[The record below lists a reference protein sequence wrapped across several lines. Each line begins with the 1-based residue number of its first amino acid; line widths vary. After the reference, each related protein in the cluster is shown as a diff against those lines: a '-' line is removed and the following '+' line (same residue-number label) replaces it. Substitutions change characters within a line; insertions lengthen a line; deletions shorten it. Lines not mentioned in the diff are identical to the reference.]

1 MSHPSWLPPKSTNE
15 PVGHVTARM
24 ETTHTFG
31 TPSISVSTQQTPKK
45 FAPVVAPKPKYNPYK
60 QPGGDG
66 DFLPPPPPPV
76 DDLGNITSSQGAFPP
91 PPPLDDMTFNVQ
103 VNPGGKT
110 LEERR
115 SSLDAEI
122 DSLTSILADL
132 ESSSPYKPR
141 TQQGSGTLSSS
152 ATTTPSVSTPVTGHK
167 RMIIPNQPPLT
178 ATKKSAAKAPGQP
191 APIPVTP
198 VGTLKPQ
205 PVPASYAT
213 ASTPSRPAFNI
224 QVRTAQPSPH
234 YQPPAPQPAHYGSL
248 GPGQPYAPAPAR
260 PPGAPQYGPPQP
272 RGHDYGYAPPPSR
285 PSEPSYGYAPPQGRY
300 QEPYY
305 GGYGGRNGSEAP
317 YVPQSTWKVEPAYPT
332 SNTVGQAPPGLYQPS
347 GTKKTYITDPVLA
360 PQPPTMQQ
368 KVTGQDQGQA
378 SIMFD
383 ALLTQQCLSWLFL
396 AASPAWSLSDYN
408 IFKQGTILLLFLH
421 LISNPV
427 EFIKT
432 DQVKAMARFYLFGP
446 EKSYEKLVFASG
458 YPSSGPASSTPAF
471 RPEDEL
477 EHLTKKMLYDM
488 ENPPSD
494 DYFGRCA
501 RCGENVVGEGT
512 GCTAMDQVFHVECFT
527 CMMCNNKLRGQPFY
541 AVEKKAYCEPCYIM
555 CDVVILKSM
564 KVNDLL
570 NTLEQCSVCAKP
582 IMERILRATGK
593 AYHPHCFTCVMCHRS
608 LDGIPFTVDAGGN
621 IHCIE
626 DFHKKFAP
634 RCSVCKEPIMPAPGQ
649 EETVRIVA
657 LDRDFHVQCY
667 RCEDCGGLL
676 SEGDNQGCYP
686 LDGHIL
692 CKTCNS
698 ARIQALTAKA
708 STDL

>member
-1 MSHPSWLPPKSTNE
+1 
-15 PVGHVTARM
+15 
-24 ETTHTFG
+24 
-31 TPSISVSTQQTPKK
+31 
-45 FAPVVAPKPKYNPYK
+45 
-60 QPGGDG
+60 
-66 DFLPPPPPPV
+66 
-76 DDLGNITSSQGAFPP
+76 
-91 PPPLDDMTFNVQ
+91 
-103 VNPGGKT
+103 
-110 LEERR
+110 
-115 SSLDAEI
+115 
-122 DSLTSILADL
+122 
-132 ESSSPYKPR
+132 
-141 TQQGSGTLSSS
+141 
-152 ATTTPSVSTPVTGHK
+152 
-167 RMIIPNQPPLT
+167 
-178 ATKKSAAKAPGQP
+178 
-191 APIPVTP
+191 
-198 VGTLKPQ
+198 
-205 PVPASYAT
+205 
-213 ASTPSRPAFNI
+213 
-224 QVRTAQPSPH
+224 
-234 YQPPAPQPAHYGSL
+234 
-248 GPGQPYAPAPAR
+248 
-260 PPGAPQYGPPQP
+260 
-272 RGHDYGYAPPPSR
+272 YAPPPAR
-285 PSEPSYGYAPPQGRY
+285 PSEPAYGYAPPQGRY
-300 QEPYY
+300 QDPYY

-317 YVPQSTWKVEPAYPT
+317 YVPQSTWKSEPAYPA
-332 SNTVGQAPPGLYQPS
+332 SNTVSQAPPGLYQPP

-360 PQPPTMQQ
+360 PQPPAVQQ
-368 KVTGQDQGQA
+368 KSA
-378 SIMFD
+378 
-383 ALLTQQCLSWLFL
+383 
-396 AASPAWSLSDYN
+396 
-408 IFKQGTILLLFLH
+408 
-421 LISNPV
+421 
-427 EFIKT
+427 
-432 DQVKAMARFYLFGP
+432 
-446 EKSYEKLVFASG
+446 

-541 AVEKKAYCEPCYIM
+541 AVEKKAYCEPCYI
-555 CDVVILKSM
+555 
-564 KVNDLL
+564 

>member
-24 ETTHTFG
+24 ETTHAFG

-76 DDLGNITSSQGAFPP
+76 DDLGNITSQGAFPP
-91 PPPLDDMTFNVQ
+91 PPPMDDVTFNVQ

-141 TQQGSGTLSSS
+141 TQQVSGALREGGTKTLGDEMNWFVQGHQRRISPWSPCWTARRQS
-152 ATTTPSVSTPVTGHK
+152 RTAPSLLSGQWH
-167 RMIIPNQPPLT
+167 RCFQP
-178 ATKKSAAKAPGQP
+178 TKASQ
-191 APIPVTP
+191 
-198 VGTLKPQ
+198 GTSLPR
-205 PVPASYAT
+205 
-213 ASTPSRPAFNI
+213 PSREVLAV
-224 QVRTAQPSPH
+224 QKS
-234 YQPPAPQPAHYGSL
+234 
-248 GPGQPYAPAPAR
+248 
-260 PPGAPQYGPPQP
+260 PGAPSSPPHEGQFP
-272 RGHDYGYAPPPSR
+272 LHSCGRGSVAGFVPGLLPAHARLTSSP
-285 PSEPSYGYAPPQGRY
+285 GRAGHGGGTALSPAQQCQ
-300 QEPYY
+300 QEH
-305 GGYGGRNGSEAP
+305 GEAAHAGREQQNGSEAP
-317 YVPQSTWKVEPAYPT
+317 YMPQSTWKVEPAYPA
-332 SNTVGQAPPGLYQPS
+332 SNTVGQAPPGLYQPP
-347 GTKKTYITDPVLA
+347 GTKKTYITDPGMA
-360 PQPPTMQQ
+360 PQPLQQ
-368 KVTGQDQGQA
+368 K
-378 SIMFD
+378 
-383 ALLTQQCLSWLFL
+383 
-396 AASPAWSLSDYN
+396 
-408 IFKQGTILLLFLH
+408 
-421 LISNPV
+421 
-427 EFIKT
+427 
-432 DQVKAMARFYLFGP
+432 
-446 EKSYEKLVFASG
+446 SG

-541 AVEKKAYCEPCYIM
+541 AVEKKAYCEPCYI
-555 CDVVILKSM
+555 
-564 KVNDLL
+564 

>member
-66 DFLPPPPPPV
+66 KGEDGDFLPPPPPPV
-76 DDLGNITSSQGAFPP
+76 DDLGNITSSQGAFPSP
-91 PPPLDDMTFNVQ
+91 PTLDDVTFNVQ

-141 TQQGSGTLSSS
+141 TQQG
-152 ATTTPSVSTPVTGHK
+152 
-167 RMIIPNQPPLT
+167 
-178 ATKKSAAKAPGQP
+178 
-191 APIPVTP
+191 
-198 VGTLKPQ
+198 
-205 PVPASYAT
+205 
-213 ASTPSRPAFNI
+213 
-224 QVRTAQPSPH
+224 PH
-234 YQPPAPQPAHYGSL
+234 VA
-248 GPGQPYAPAPAR
+248 
-260 PPGAPQYGPPQP
+260 
-272 RGHDYGYAPPPSR
+272 
-285 PSEPSYGYAPPQGRY
+285 
-300 QEPYY
+300 
-305 GGYGGRNGSEAP
+305 
-317 YVPQSTWKVEPAYPT
+317 
-332 SNTVGQAPPGLYQPS
+332 
-347 GTKKTYITDPVLA
+347 
-360 PQPPTMQQ
+360 
-368 KVTGQDQGQA
+368 
-378 SIMFD
+378 
-383 ALLTQQCLSWLFL
+383 
-396 AASPAWSLSDYN
+396 
-408 IFKQGTILLLFLH
+408 
-421 LISNPV
+421 
-427 EFIKT
+427 
-432 DQVKAMARFYLFGP
+432 
-446 EKSYEKLVFASG
+446 
-458 YPSSGPASSTPAF
+458 PASSLE
-471 RPEDEL
+471 PEDEL

-541 AVEKKAYCEPCYIM
+541 AVEKKAYCEPCYI
-555 CDVVILKSM
+555 
-564 KVNDLL
+564 

>member
-91 PPPLDDMTFNVQ
+91 PPPLDDVTYNVQ

-141 TQQGSGTLSSS
+141 TQQASGTSSSS
-152 ATTTPSVSTPVTGHK
+152 AATTPSVSTPVTGHK

-178 ATKKSAAKAPGQP
+178 ATKKSTAKGPGQP

-213 ASTPSRPAFNI
+213 ASTPSRPAFNV

-234 YQPPAPQPAHYGSL
+234 YQPPGPQPVHYGSL
-248 GPGQPYAPAPAR
+248 GHGQPYAAPPSRQPA
-260 PPGAPQYGPPQP
+260 APQYGAPQP
-272 RGHDYGYAPPPSR
+272 HGPDYGYAPPPAR
-285 PSEPSYGYAPPQGRY
+285 PAEPAYGYAPPQGRY
-300 QEPYY
+300 QDPYY

-317 YVPQSTWKVEPAYPT
+317 YVPQSSWKAEPAYPA
-332 SNTVGQAPPGLYQPS
+332 SNAMGQAPPGLYQPP

-360 PQPPTMQQ
+360 PQPPTLQQ
-368 KVTGQDQGQA
+368 K
-378 SIMFD
+378 
-383 ALLTQQCLSWLFL
+383 
-396 AASPAWSLSDYN
+396 
-408 IFKQGTILLLFLH
+408 
-421 LISNPV
+421 
-427 EFIKT
+427 
-432 DQVKAMARFYLFGP
+432 
-446 EKSYEKLVFASG
+446 SG
-458 YPSSGPASSTPAF
+458 YPSSGPASSTPSF

-527 CMMCNNKLRGQPFY
+527 CMMCKSKLRGQPFY
-541 AVEKKAYCEPCYIM
+541 AVEKKAYCEPCYI
-555 CDVVILKSM
+555 
-564 KVNDLL
+564 

>member
-66 DFLPPPPPPV
+66 DFLPPPPPPM

-91 PPPLDDMTFNVQ
+91 PPPLDDVAFNVQ

-141 TQQGSGTLSSS
+141 TQQGSGTSSSS
-152 ATTTPSVSTPVTGHK
+152 AATTPSVSTPVTGHK

-178 ATKKSAAKAPGQP
+178 ATKKSTAKGPGQP

-198 VGTLKPQ
+198 IGTLKPQ

-213 ASTPSRPAFNI
+213 ASTPSRPAFNV

-234 YQPPAPQPAHYGSL
+234 YQPPGPQPGHYGSL
-248 GPGQPYAPAPAR
+248 GPGQPYAPPPAR
-260 PPGAPQYGPPQP
+260 PPSTPQYGPPQP
-272 RGHDYGYAPPPSR
+272 RGPDYGYAPPPAR
-285 PSEPSYGYAPPQGRY
+285 PSEPAYGYATPQSRY
-300 QEPYY
+300 QDPYY

-317 YVPQSTWKVEPAYPT
+317 YVPQSTWKAEPAYPS
-332 SNTVGQAPPGLYQPS
+332 SNTVGQAPPGLYQPPA
-347 GTKKTYITDPVLA
+347 TKKTYITDPVLA
-360 PQPPTMQQ
+360 PQPPAMQQ
-368 KVTGQDQGQA
+368 KSV
-378 SIMFD
+378 
-383 ALLTQQCLSWLFL
+383 
-396 AASPAWSLSDYN
+396 
-408 IFKQGTILLLFLH
+408 
-421 LISNPV
+421 
-427 EFIKT
+427 
-432 DQVKAMARFYLFGP
+432 
-446 EKSYEKLVFASG
+446 
-458 YPSSGPASSTPAF
+458 YPSSGPTSSTPAF

-541 AVEKKAYCEPCYIM
+541 AVEKKAYCEPCYI
-555 CDVVILKSM
+555 
-564 KVNDLL
+564 

>member
-15 PVGHVTARM
+15 PLGHVTARM

-91 PPPLDDMTFNVQ
+91 PPPLDDATYNVQ

-141 TQQGSGTLSSS
+141 TQQGSGTSSS
-152 ATTTPSVSTPVTGHK
+152 STAATPSVSTPVTSHK

-178 ATKKSAAKAPGQP
+178 ATKKSTAKGPGQP

-213 ASTPSRPAFNI
+213 ASTPSRPAFNV

-234 YQPPAPQPAHYGSL
+234 YQPPSPQPGHYGGA
-248 GPGQPYAPAPAR
+248 GPGQPYAPVPAR
-260 PPGAPQYGPPQP
+260 QPAAPQYGAPQP
-272 RGHDYGYAPPPSR
+272 HGPGYGYGPPPGR
-285 PSEPSYGYAPPQGRY
+285 PAEPAYGYAPPQGRY
-300 QEPYY
+300 QDPYY

-317 YVPQSTWKVEPAYPT
+317 YVPQSSWKAEPAYPA
-332 SNTVGQAPPGLYQPS
+332 SNAMGQAAPGLYQPP

-360 PQPPTMQQ
+360 AQPPALQQ
-368 KVTGQDQGQA
+368 K
-378 SIMFD
+378 
-383 ALLTQQCLSWLFL
+383 
-396 AASPAWSLSDYN
+396 
-408 IFKQGTILLLFLH
+408 
-421 LISNPV
+421 
-427 EFIKT
+427 
-432 DQVKAMARFYLFGP
+432 
-446 EKSYEKLVFASG
+446 SG

-512 GCTAMDQVFHVECFT
+512 GCTAMDQVFHVKCFT
-527 CMMCNNKLRGQPFY
+527 CIKCKSKLRGQPFY
-541 AVEKKAYCEPCYIM
+541 AVEKKAYCEPCYI
-555 CDVVILKSM
+555 
-564 KVNDLL
+564 

-593 AYHPHCFTCVMCHRS
+593 AYHPHCFTCVMCQRS

>member
-1 MSHPSWLPPKSTNE
+1 MSHPSWLPPKSTND

-24 ETTHTFG
+24 ETTHAFG

-76 DDLGNITSSQGAFPP
+76 DDLGNMPAPPGAFPP
-91 PPPLDDMTFNVQ
+91 PPPLDDVSFNVQ

-141 TQQGSGTLSSS
+141 SQQGSGTSSS
-152 ATTTPSVSTPVTGHK
+152 ASATAPSVSTPVTSHK

-178 ATKKSAAKAPGQP
+178 ATKKSTAKGPGQP

-198 VGTLKPQ
+198 IGTLKPQPQ
-205 PVPASYAT
+205 PVPASYTT
-213 ASTPSRPAFNI
+213 ASTPSRPAFNV
-224 QVRTAQPSPH
+224 QVKTAQPSPH
-234 YQPPAPQPAHYGSL
+234 YQPPGPQPAPYGSL
-248 GPGQPYAPAPAR
+248 GPSQPYGPPLAR
-260 PPGAPQYGPPQP
+260 QPGATPQYAPPQP
-272 RGHDYGYAPPPSR
+272 RGPDYGYAPQPVR
-285 PSEPSYGYAPPQGRY
+285 PSEPSYGYAPPPGRY
-300 QEPYY
+300 QDPYY
-305 GGYGGRNGSEAP
+305 AGYGGRNGSEPP
-317 YVPQSTWKVEPAYPT
+317 YMPQNTWKPEPAYPA
-332 SNTVGQAPPGLYQPS
+332 SNTIGQTPPALYQPP

-360 PQPPTMQQ
+360 PQPPALQ
-368 KVTGQDQGQA
+368 K
-378 SIMFD
+378 
-383 ALLTQQCLSWLFL
+383 
-396 AASPAWSLSDYN
+396 
-408 IFKQGTILLLFLH
+408 
-421 LISNPV
+421 
-427 EFIKT
+427 
-432 DQVKAMARFYLFGP
+432 
-446 EKSYEKLVFASG
+446 SG

-512 GCTAMDQVFHVECFT
+512 GCTAMDQVFHVDCFT

-541 AVEKKAYCEPCYIM
+541 AVEKKAYCEPCYI
-555 CDVVILKSM
+555 
-564 KVNDLL
+564 

>member
-1 MSHPSWLPPKSTNE
+1 SFFSK
-15 PVGHVTARM
+15 
-24 ETTHTFG
+24 
-31 TPSISVSTQQTPKK
+31 
-45 FAPVVAPKPKYNPYK
+45 
-60 QPGGDG
+60 
-66 DFLPPPPPPV
+66 
-76 DDLGNITSSQGAFPP
+76 
-91 PPPLDDMTFNVQ
+91 

-141 TQQGSGTLSSS
+141 TQQGSGTSSS
-152 ATTTPSVSTPVTGHK
+152 STTTPSVSTPVTGHK

-178 ATKKSAAKAPGQP
+178 ATKKSTAKGPGQP

-205 PVPASYAT
+205 PVPASYTT
-213 ASTPSRPAFNI
+213 ASTPSRPAFNV
-224 QVRTAQPSPH
+224 QVRTAQPSLH
-234 YQPPAPQPAHYGSL
+234 YQPPGPQPGHYSSL

-260 PPGAPQYGPPQP
+260 PAGTLQYGLPQP
-272 RGHDYGYAPPPSR
+272 HGPDYGYTPPPAR
-285 PSEPSYGYAPPQGRY
+285 PSEPAYNYAPAQGRY
-300 QEPYY
+300 QDPYY
-305 GGYGGRNGSEAP
+305 GGYGGRNGSEVP
-317 YVPQSTWKVEPAYPT
+317 YMPQSSWKAEPAYPA
-332 SNTVGQAPPGLYQPS
+332 SNTVSQAPPGLYQPPS
-347 GTKKTYITDPVLA
+347 TKKTYITDPVLA
-360 PQPPTMQQ
+360 PQPPVLQQ
-368 KVTGQDQGQA
+368 K
-378 SIMFD
+378 
-383 ALLTQQCLSWLFL
+383 
-396 AASPAWSLSDYN
+396 
-408 IFKQGTILLLFLH
+408 
-421 LISNPV
+421 
-427 EFIKT
+427 
-432 DQVKAMARFYLFGP
+432 
-446 EKSYEKLVFASG
+446 SG
-458 YPSSGPASSTPAF
+458 YPGSGPTSSTSAF

-494 DYFGRCA
+494 EYFGRCA

-512 GCTAMDQVFHVECFT
+512 GCTAMDQVFHVDCFT
-527 CMMCNNKLRGQPFY
+527 CMMCSNKLRGQPFY
-541 AVEKKAYCEPCYIM
+541 AVEKKAYCEPCYI
-555 CDVVILKSM
+555 
-564 KVNDLL
+564 
-570 NTLEQCSVCAKP
+570 NTLEQCSVCTEP

-608 LDGIPFTVDAGGN
+608 LDGIPFTVDAAGN

>member
-91 PPPLDDMTFNVQ
+91 PPPLDDATYNVQ

-141 TQQGSGTLSSS
+141 TQQGSGTSSSS
-152 ATTTPSVSTPVTGHK
+152 AATTT
-167 RMIIPNQPPLT
+167 PNQPPLT
-178 ATKKSAAKAPGQP
+178 ATKKSTAKGPGQP

-213 ASTPSRPAFNI
+213 ASTPSRPAFNV
-224 QVRTAQPSPH
+224 QVSGWTVMTGPRDTTGPPSVFVLSLTH
-234 YQPPAPQPAHYGSL
+234 PPPTFALGEDPSLPPCHCCPPLTVILKEFGANPSKLGRKVQTQWISL
-248 GPGQPYAPAPAR
+248 GFRSCYR
-260 PPGAPQYGPPQP
+260 
-272 RGHDYGYAPPPSR
+272 D
-285 PSEPSYGYAPPQGRY
+285 
-300 QEPYY
+300 
-305 GGYGGRNGSEAP
+305 
-317 YVPQSTWKVEPAYPT
+317 
-332 SNTVGQAPPGLYQPS
+332 GL
-347 GTKKTYITDPVLA
+347 KHLA
-360 PQPPTMQQ
+360 PNMPLVCWKQSFNCGHHPNCSISGQQ
-368 KVTGQDQGQA
+368 LH
-378 SIMFD
+378 S
-383 ALLTQQCLSWLFL
+383 
-396 AASPAWSLSDYN
+396 AASKPLPC
-408 IFKQGTILLLFLH
+408 LLFGGVTKRM
-421 LISNPV
+421 PWRCQ
-427 EFIKT
+427 F
-432 DQVKAMARFYLFGP
+432 
-446 EKSYEKLVFASG
+446 G

-512 GCTAMDQVFHVECFT
+512 GCTAMDQVFHVDCFT
-527 CMMCNNKLRGQPFY
+527 CITCSSKLRGQPFY
-541 AVEKKAYCEPCYIM
+541 AVEKKAYCEPCYI
-555 CDVVILKSM
+555 
-564 KVNDLL
+564 

>member
-1 MSHPSWLPPKSTNE
+1 MSHPPWLPPKNTSE

-24 ETTHTFG
+24 ETTPAFG

-60 QPGGDG
+60 QPGSD
-66 DFLPPPPPPV
+66 DFPPPPPPPPPLPG
-76 DDLGNITSSQGAFPP
+76 DDLRNLPAPPGAFPP
-91 PPPLDDMTFNVQ
+91 PPTSDEAVFRMQ
-103 VNPGGKT
+103 VNPGEKT

-141 TQQGSGTLSSS
+141 TQQSGY
-152 ATTTPSVSTPVTGHK
+152 
-167 RMIIPNQPPLT
+167 
-178 ATKKSAAKAPGQP
+178 P
-191 APIPVTP
+191 AS
-198 VGTLKPQ
+198 
-205 PVPASYAT
+205 VPAS
-213 ASTPSRPAFNI
+213 N
-224 QVRTAQPSPH
+224 
-234 YQPPAPQPAHYGSL
+234 APL
-248 GPGQPYAPAPAR
+248 
-260 PPGAPQYGPPQP
+260 
-272 RGHDYGYAPPPSR
+272 
-285 PSEPSYGYAPPQGRY
+285 
-300 QEPYY
+300 
-305 GGYGGRNGSEAP
+305 
-317 YVPQSTWKVEPAYPT
+317 
-332 SNTVGQAPPGLYQPS
+332 
-347 GTKKTYITDPVLA
+347 
-360 PQPPTMQQ
+360 
-368 KVTGQDQGQA
+368 
-378 SIMFD
+378 
-383 ALLTQQCLSWLFL
+383 
-396 AASPAWSLSDYN
+396 
-408 IFKQGTILLLFLH
+408 
-421 LISNPV
+421 
-427 EFIKT
+427 
-432 DQVKAMARFYLFGP
+432 
-446 EKSYEKLVFASG
+446 
-458 YPSSGPASSTPAF
+458 F

-501 RCGENVVGEGT
+501 RCGENVIGEGT

-527 CMMCNNKLRGQPFY
+527 CMTCGNKLKGQPFY
-541 AVEKKAYCEPCYIM
+541 AVEKRAYCEPCYI
-555 CDVVILKSM
+555 
-564 KVNDLL
+564 

-649 EETVRIVA
+649 EETIRIVA

>member
-1 MSHPSWLPPKSTNE
+1 MSHPSWLPPKNTNE

-24 ETTHTFG
+24 ETTHAFG
-31 TPSISVSTQQTPKK
+31 TPSISVSTQQMPKK

-60 QPGGDG
+60 QPGSD
-66 DFLPPPPPPV
+66 DFPLPPPPPPLPG
-76 DDLGNITSSQGAFPP
+76 DDLGNLPAPPVAFPP
-91 PPPLDDMTFNVQ
+91 PPSTDEAGFSVQ
-103 VNPGGKT
+103 VNPGEKT

-141 TQQGSGTLSSS
+141 TQQGSGFPTGSPVTS
-152 ATTTPSVSTPVTGHK
+152 PPGSTPVTGHK
-167 RMIIPNQPPLT
+167 RMVIPNQPPLT
-178 ATKKSAAKAPGQP
+178 ATKKSTAKAPVQPAAPP

-205 PVPASYAT
+205 PQPVPASYIT
-213 ASTPSRPAFNI
+213 ASTPTRPAFNV
-224 QVRTAQPSPH
+224 QVKTAQPSPH
-234 YQPPAPQPAHYGSL
+234 FQPPGPQPVQYGSL
-248 GPGQPYAPAPAR
+248 GPNQSYAPQPAR
-260 PPGAPQYGPPQP
+260 PPGPAQYVPSQP
-272 RGHDYGYAPPPSR
+272 RGPDYGYAPQPAR
-285 PSEPSYGYAPPQGRY
+285 PSEPGYGYAPSQGRY
-300 QEPYY
+300 QDLYY
-305 GGYGGRNGSEAP
+305 PAGPGYGGRNGSEP
-317 YVPQSTWKVEPAYPT
+317 SYVPQNTWKPEPAYPT
-332 SNTVGQAPPGLYQPS
+332 ANTMAQNPAGPYQPPS
-347 GTKKTYITDPVLA
+347 TKKTYITDPVLA
-360 PQPPTMQQ
+360 PPPPPMQP
-368 KVTGQDQGQA
+368 K
-378 SIMFD
+378 
-383 ALLTQQCLSWLFL
+383 
-396 AASPAWSLSDYN
+396 
-408 IFKQGTILLLFLH
+408 
-421 LISNPV
+421 
-427 EFIKT
+427 
-432 DQVKAMARFYLFGP
+432 
-446 EKSYEKLVFASG
+446 SG
-458 YPSSGPASSTPAF
+458 YPASGSASDAPLF

-494 DYFGRCA
+494 DYFGRCS

-527 CMMCNNKLRGQPFY
+527 CMTCGNKLRGQPFY
-541 AVEKKAYCEPCYIM
+541 AVEKKAYCEPCYI
-555 CDVVILKSM
+555 
-564 KVNDLL
+564 

-608 LDGIPFTVDAGGN
+608 LDGIPFTVDASGN

-649 EETVRIVA
+649 EETIRIVA

>member
-91 PPPLDDMTFNVQ
+91 PPPLDDVSYNVQ

-141 TQQGSGTLSSS
+141 AQQASGTSGSS
-152 ATTTPSVSTPVTGHK
+152 AATTPSVSTPVTGHK

-178 ATKKSAAKAPGQP
+178 ATKKSTAKGPGQP

-213 ASTPSRPAFNI
+213 ASTPSRPAFNV

-234 YQPPAPQPAHYGSL
+234 YQPPSPQPGHYGSL
-248 GPGQPYAPAPAR
+248 GPGQPYGTAPSRQPAG
-260 PPGAPQYGPPQP
+260 PQYGAPQPHGPGYGYGPPA
-272 RGHDYGYAPPPSR
+272 GR
-285 PSEPSYGYAPPQGRY
+285 PAEPAYGYAPPQGRY

-317 YVPQSTWKVEPAYPT
+317 YVPQSSWKAEPAYPA
-332 SNTVGQAPPGLYQPS
+332 SNAMGQAPPGLYQPP
-347 GTKKTYITDPVLA
+347 GAKKTYITDPVLA
-360 PQPPTMQQ
+360 PQPPALQQ
-368 KVTGQDQGQA
+368 K
-378 SIMFD
+378 
-383 ALLTQQCLSWLFL
+383 
-396 AASPAWSLSDYN
+396 
-408 IFKQGTILLLFLH
+408 
-421 LISNPV
+421 
-427 EFIKT
+427 
-432 DQVKAMARFYLFGP
+432 
-446 EKSYEKLVFASG
+446 SG
-458 YPSSGPASSTPAF
+458 YPSSGPASSTSAF

-494 DYFGRCA
+494 EYFGRCA
-501 RCGENVVGEGT
+501 RCGENVVGDGT

-527 CMMCNNKLRGQPFY
+527 CITCNNKLRGQPFY
-541 AVEKKAYCEPCYIM
+541 AVEKKAYCESCYI
-555 CDVVILKSM
+555 K
-564 KVNDLL
+564 
-570 NTLEQCSVCAKP
+570 TLEQCSVCAKP

>member
-1 MSHPSWLPPKSTNE
+1 MSHPSWLPPKSTSE

-91 PPPLDDMTFNVQ
+91 PPPLDDVTYNVQ

-141 TQQGSGTLSSS
+141 TQQASGTSSSS
-152 ATTTPSVSTPVTGHK
+152 AATTPSVSTPVTGHK

-178 ATKKSAAKAPGQP
+178 ATKKSTAKGPGQP

-198 VGTLKPQ
+198 VGTLRPQ

-213 ASTPSRPAFNI
+213 ASTPSRPAFNV

-234 YQPPAPQPAHYGSL
+234 YQPPSPQPGHYGSL
-248 GPGQPYAPAPAR
+248 GPGQPYGSAPSRQPA
-260 PPGAPQYGPPQP
+260 APQYAAPS
-272 RGHDYGYAPPPSR
+272 YGYAPAPGR
-285 PSEPSYGYAPPQGRY
+285 PAEPAYGYAPPQGRY

-305 GGYGGRNGSEAP
+305 GGYAGRNGSEAP
-317 YVPQSTWKVEPAYPT
+317 YVPQSSWKAEPAYPA
-332 SNTVGQAPPGLYQPS
+332 SNAMGQAPPGLYQPP

-360 PQPPTMQQ
+360 PQPAAMQQ
-368 KVTGQDQGQA
+368 K
-378 SIMFD
+378 
-383 ALLTQQCLSWLFL
+383 
-396 AASPAWSLSDYN
+396 
-408 IFKQGTILLLFLH
+408 
-421 LISNPV
+421 
-427 EFIKT
+427 
-432 DQVKAMARFYLFGP
+432 
-446 EKSYEKLVFASG
+446 SG
-458 YPSSGPASSTPAF
+458 YPSSGPTSSAPAF

-527 CMMCNNKLRGQPFY
+527 CMKCKNKLRGQPFY
-541 AVEKKAYCEPCYIM
+541 AVEKKAYCETCYI
-555 CDVVILKSM
+555 
-564 KVNDLL
+564 

-593 AYHPHCFTCVMCHRS
+593 AYHPHCFTCVMCHRG